1 MKIFDSNTKYFK
13 KYGFLKLNNFYK
25 NKEISSF
32 KKEVNV
38 LKKSKSKKIA
48 KYYQLNLSGDKNDL
62 YRIEYFYSYSKVLK
76 NLIDSK
82 KVSKLLF
89 GLTKKKY
96 ILFKEKINIKPANSR
111 EDRLHQDVQG
121 DWLKYSKNFITL
133 LISLVKTNNKNGNL
147 IIDVSGHNKDQIRG
161 KMFEVLK
168 SKQLKKPKFKN
179 QPTNPGD
186 ILLFNGFTPHKSTK
200 NLTNKSRDQI
210 YITYCETKN
219 KNTRQKYFK
228 EKFSNCPPNIKNNNK
243 KFAFKN

>member
-1 MKIFDSNTKYFK
+1 MKISNSHTKYYK
-13 KYGFLKLNNFYK
+13 QYGFLKLDNFYT
-25 NKEISSF
+25 NKEILSF
-32 KKEVNV
+32 KKEVNK

-48 KYYQLNLSGDKNDL
+48 KYYQLNLSGNKNHL
-62 YRIEYFYSYSKVLK
+62 NRIEYFYSYSKILK

-89 GLTKKKY
+89 SLTKKKY
-96 ILFKEKINIKPANSR
+96 MLFKEKINIKPANSR

-179 QPTNPGD
+179 QPTMPGD

-228 EKFSNCPPNIKNNNK
+228 EKFSNCPPNIKDNNK

>member
-1 MKIFDSNTKYFK
+1 MKISSSEIKYFE
-13 KYGFLKLNNFYK
+13 KYGFLKLKNFYS

-32 KKEVNV
+32 KNEVNA
-38 LKKSKSKKIA
+38 LKESKSKKIA
-48 KYYQLNLSGDKNDL
+48 KYYQLNLSGNKNDL
-62 YRIEYFYSYSKVLK
+62 HRIEYFYSHSKVLK

-82 KVSKLLF
+82 KVAKLLF
-89 GLTKKKY
+89 SLTKKKY

-121 DWLKYSKNFITL
+121 DWMKYSKNFITL
-133 LISLVKTNNKNGNL
+133 TISLVKTHNKNGNL
-147 IIDVSGHNKDQIRG
+147 IIDASGHNKDQIRG

-179 QPTNPGD
+179 QPTKPGD
-186 ILLFNGFTPHKSTK
+186 ILLFNGYTPHKSTK

-219 KNTRQKYFK
+219 KNTRQRYFK
-228 EKFSNCPPNIKNNNK
+228 EKFSNCPPNINNSKK

>member
-1 MKIFDSNTKYFK
+1 MKIFNSNTKYFK
-13 KYGFLKLNNFYK
+13 KYGFLKLDNFYT
-25 NKEISSF
+25 NKEILSF
-32 KKEVNV
+32 KNEVNK

-48 KYYQLNLSGDKNDL
+48 KYYQLNLSGNKNDL
-62 YRIEYFYSYSKVLK
+62 HRIEYFYSYSKILK

-89 GLTKKKY
+89 ILTKKKY

-147 IIDVSGHNKDQIRG
+147 IIDISGFNKDKMRG

-168 SKQLKKPKFKN
+168 SKQLKKPKFKS

-200 NLTNKSRDQI
+200 NLTNNSRDQI
-210 YITYCETKN
+210 YITYCEAKN
-219 KNTRQKYFK
+219 KNTRKKYFK
-228 EKFSNCPPNIKNNNK
+228 EKFSNCPPNIKNSKK
-243 KFAFKN
+243 KFAFKV

>member
-1 MKIFDSNTKYFK
+1 MKILNSNTKYFK
-13 KYGFLKLNNFYK
+13 KYGFLKLNNFYT
-25 NKEISSF
+25 NKEILSL
-32 KKEVNV
+32 KNEVNK
-38 LKKSKSKKIA
+38 LKRSKSKKIA
-48 KYYQLNLSGDKNDL
+48 KYYQLNLSGKKNDL
-62 YRIEYFYSYSKVLK
+62 HRIEYFYSYSKILK

-89 GLTKKKY
+89 SLTKKKY

-121 DWLKYSKNFITL
+121 DWMKYSKNFVTL

-147 IIDVSGHNKDQIRG
+147 IVDISGYNKDQIRG
-161 KMFEVLK
+161 KMFKVLK
-168 SKQLKKPKFKN
+168 SKQLKKPKFKS
-179 QPTNPGD
+179 QPTKPGD

-219 KNTRQKYFK
+219 KNTRQ
-228 EKFSNCPPNIKNNNK
+228 
-243 KFAFKN
+243 

>member
-1 MKIFDSNTKYFK
+1 MV
-13 KYGFLKLNNFYK
+13 LKLNNFYT

-32 KKEVNV
+32 KNEVDILKE
-38 LKKSKSKKIA
+38 SKSKKIA
-48 KYYQLNLSGDKNDL
+48 KYYQLNLRGNKNDL
-62 YRIEYFYSYSKVLK
+62 HRIEYFYSYSKVLK

-82 KVSKLLF
+82 KVANLLF
-89 GLTKKKY
+89 SLTKKKY

-121 DWLKYSKNFITL
+121 DWIKYSKNFITL

-147 IIDVSGHNKDQIRG
+147 IIDISGFNKDQIRG

-168 SKQLKKPKFKN
+168 SKQLKKPKFKS
-179 QPTNPGD
+179 QSTKPGD

-219 KNTRQKYFK
+219 KDTRQRYFK
-228 EKFSNCPPNIKNNNK
+228 EKFSNCPPNINNSKK

>member
-1 MKIFDSNTKYFK
+1 MKISNSKIKYFEN
-13 KYGFLKLNNFYK
+13 YGFLKLNNFYT

-32 KKEVNV
+32 KNEVDILKE
-38 LKKSKSKKIA
+38 SKSKKIA
-48 KYYQLNLSGDKNDL
+48 KYYQLNLRGNKNDL
-62 YRIEYFYSYSKVLK
+62 HRIEYFYSYSKVLK

-82 KVSKLLF
+82 KVANLLF
-89 GLTKKKY
+89 SLTKKKY

-121 DWLKYSKNFITL
+121 DWIKYSKNFITL

-147 IIDVSGHNKDQIRG
+147 IIDISGFNKDQIRG

-168 SKQLKKPKFKN
+168 SKQLKKPKFKS
-179 QPTNPGD
+179 QSTKPGD

-219 KNTRQKYFK
+219 KDTRQRYFK
-228 EKFSNCPPNIKNNNK
+228 EKFSNCPPNINNSKK